1 MRSAV
6 DRRFTLEPIMTTT
19 RIQPILGALAAITLA
34 ASAPRAQADPLPS
47 WNEGSAK
54 VAIVAFVQGTT
65 TQGGPN
71 FVPAE
76 ERIATFD
83 QDGTLW
89 TEHPAY
95 SQLMYIFDRV
105 PALVKADPKL
115 AAVEPFKTV
124 MSRNME
130 AISKLS
136 MLDLE
141 KLAGATLS
149 GMTLDEF
156 HSQVA
161 AWLAQAQDPRWHK
174 HFTDLTYQPMKE
186 LMAYLR
192 ANGYKTYIVT
202 GGGQDFVRTYAEAV
216 YGIPPEQIIGS
227 AGGVKYVYPN
237 GGTPHF
243 VKLPKMI
250 VNDNDAG
257 KPEAIHLMIG
267 RRPYAAVGNS
277 TGDQQMLEYTKGGTG
292 LRLAMIVLH
301 DDATR
306 EYAYG
311 PATGLPDTKVG
322 TFTQALYD
330 EAVNGGW
337 IVISMKR
344 DWKKVF
350 GWE

>member
-1 MRSAV
+1 MRTSYYRKLLA
-6 DRRFTLEPIMTTT
+6 
-19 RIQPILGALAAITLA
+19 ALATVTLTVA
-34 ASAPRAQADPLPS
+34 VARAQTDPLPS
-47 WNEGSAK
+47 WNDGSAK
-54 VAIVAFVQGTT
+54 IAIVNFVQGTT
-65 TQGGPN
+65 TPSGAN
-71 FVPAE
+71 FVPVE

-89 TEHPAY
+89 TEHPVY
-95 SQLMYIFDRV
+95 TQLMYIFDRV

-115 AAVEPFKTV
+115 ATVEPYKTV

-130 AISKLS
+130 AISKLT
-136 MLDLE
+136 MPDLE

-156 HSQVA
+156 HAQVG

-202 GGGQDFVRTYAEAV
+202 GGGQDFVRTYADAT
-216 YGIPPEQIIGS
+216 YGVPPEQIVGS
-227 AGGVKYVYPN
+227 AGAVKYVYPN
-237 GGTPHF
+237 GGTPHL

-257 KPEAIHLMIG
+257 KPEAIQLLIG
-267 RRPYAAVGNS
+267 RRPYASVGNS

-292 LRLAMIVLH
+292 LRLSMIVLH
-301 DDATR
+301 DDAAR

-311 PATGLPDTKVG
+311 PATGLPDSKIG
-322 TFTQALYD
+322 TFTQGLYD
-330 EAVNGGW
+330 EAMRSGW
-337 IVISMKR
+337 IVISMKK
-344 DWKKVF
+344 DWKTIF
-350 GWE
+350 SWE